1 MVKNEGDQI
10 EKGEPVIEVETDK
23 ITSEIEAP
31 ESGILANILYHENEE
46 APVTKVVAYI
56 LKEGETLD
64 SLPGVEKKMEPT
76 QSKKRKFR
84 RWQTHQSLLSK

>member
-56 LKEGETLD
+56 LKEGENA
-64 SLPGVEKKMEPT
+64 
-76 QSKKRKFR
+76 R
-84 RWQTHQSLLSK
+84 